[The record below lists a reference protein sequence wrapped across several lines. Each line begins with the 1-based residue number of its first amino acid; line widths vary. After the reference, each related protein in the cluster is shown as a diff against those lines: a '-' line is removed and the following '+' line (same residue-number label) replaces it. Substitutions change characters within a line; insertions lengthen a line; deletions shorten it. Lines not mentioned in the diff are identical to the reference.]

1 MHIYWRKSCI
11 LVVKYVFIL
20 FFFFFKHMHSYS
32 SFFFFP
38 QMKKV
43 LKKSINLCFL
53 LMQLKSWGDGQ
64 NRNRCSTVVVKP
76 KEMKPVKDVLKE
88 VLVTQL

>member
-1 MHIYWRKSCI
+1 MQIYWRKSCI

-20 FFFFFKHMHSYS
+20 FFFFNTCTVTQA
-32 SFFFFP
+32 FFFP
-38 QMKKV
+38 QMKKL
-43 LKKSINLCFL
+43 LKKSTNLCFL

-88 VLVTQL
+88 VVVTQL